1 MTRRAADR
9 RCPIARTLGSIGE
22 YWTLLVVRDLWF
34 YGPQKF
40 DELQT
45 GLDVSSNTLT
55 NRLGKL
61 VEYGIVAKHAY
72 RANPERFEYH
82 LTEQGMELVPAL
94 TVLAAWGNRH
104 LPDERGLPV
113 VLRHRDA
120 KHQIRPQVVCEKCG
134 EPVTLGDLH
143 LEHGPGATPADRPYA
158 NADRL
163 AAAHLEAGSARH
175 GGRRGGTVQG

>member
-1 MTRRAADR
+1 MRRAEQR

-40 DELQT
+40 DELQN
-45 GLDVSSNTLT
+45 GLEVSSNTLT

-61 VEYGIVAKHAY
+61 AEYGIVVKRAY
-72 RANPERFEYH
+72 QTNPERYEYC

-104 LPDERGLPV
+104 LPEEGGLPI
-113 VLRHRDA
+113 VLRHSDA
-120 KHQIRPQVVCEKCG
+120 KHQIRPTVVCGKCG
-134 EPVTLGDLH
+134 EPVTMDDLH
-143 LEHGPGATPADRPYA
+143 LEHGPGATPEDRPYA
-158 NADRL
+158 PAHEL
-163 AAAHLEAGSARH
+163 AAAHKNSKASAEE
-175 GGRRGGTVQG
+175 